1 MNKSNLMSMTVTQQE
16 VLSWLSG
23 GDEKSGNLVDVPW
36 KIQQFQKYAILE
48 NDKVPFSVYL
58 IFENDIM
65 RIFLKTGIETAVLEN
80 QERLSIYRTLL
91 LLNRQL
97 DLVKFMLDGMNEEV
111 VSRVDLELD
120 ELSKNELNVGLS
132 TLLSSL
138 YLMVKALKLEDEFQA
153 GIVER
158 MVLMVKD
165 MLKQGK
171 SKDDIKQYLT
181 EKMGLT
187 ADQAQ
192 SVIDQIVGSQ
202 EKKMPGEMYG

>member
-1 MNKSNLMSMTVTQQE
+1 MTVTQQE
-16 VLSWLSG
+16 VLGWLSG
-23 GDEKSGNLVDVPW
+23 GDEKAGNLVDVPW

-58 IFENDIM
+58 IFETGIM
-65 RIFLKTGIETAVLEN
+65 RIFLKTGIETAVLES

-120 ELSKNELNVGLS
+120 ALSKNELNVGLS

-153 GIVER
+153 GVVDR

-165 MLKQGK
+165 MLRQGK
-171 SKDDIKQYLT
+171 STDEIKEYLT

>member
-1 MNKSNLMSMTVTQQE
+1 MTVTQQE
-16 VLSWLSG
+16 VLGWLSG
-23 GDEKSGNLVDVPW
+23 GDEKAGNLVDVPW

-65 RIFLKTGIETAVLEN
+65 RIFLKTGIETAVLES

-120 ELSKNELNVGLS
+120 ALSKNELNVGLS

-153 GIVER
+153 GVVER

-171 SKDDIKQYLT
+171 STDEIKEYLT

>member
-1 MNKSNLMSMTVTQQE
+1 MTVTQQE
-16 VLSWLSG
+16 VLGWLSG
-23 GDEKSGNLVDVPW
+23 GDEKAGNLVDVPW

-58 IFENDIM
+58 IFETGIM
-65 RIFLKTGIETAVLEN
+65 RIFLKTGIETAVLES

-120 ELSKNELNVGLS
+120 ALSKNELNVGLS

-153 GIVER
+153 GVVDR

-171 SKDDIKQYLT
+171 STDEIKEYLT

-192 SVIDQIVGSQ
+192 SVIDQIVGSE

>member
-1 MNKSNLMSMTVTQQE
+1 MVATQEE
-16 VLSWLSG
+16 VLGWLSD

-48 NDKVPFSVYL
+48 NEKIPFSVYL
-58 IFENDIM
+58 LFEDKIM

-120 ELSKNELNVGLS
+120 ELSKNELNDGLN

-138 YLMVKALKLEDEFQA
+138 YLMVKALKIEDEFRN
-153 GIVER
+153 GVVER
-158 MVLMVKD
+158 MALMVQD

-171 SKDDIKQYLT
+171 SNDEIKKFLT
-181 EKMGLT
+181 DKMGLT
-187 ADQAQ
+187 PEQAQ
-192 SVIDQIVGSQ
+192 NMLDQITGGM
-202 EKKMPGEMYG
+202 EKKTPREMYG

>member
-1 MNKSNLMSMTVTQQE
+1 MTVTQQE
-16 VLSWLSG
+16 VLGWLSG
-23 GDEKSGNLVDVPW
+23 GDEKAGNLVDVPW

-58 IFENDIM
+58 IFETGIM
-65 RIFLKTGIETAVLEN
+65 RIFLKTGIETAVLES

-120 ELSKNELNVGLS
+120 ALSKNELNVGLS

-153 GIVER
+153 GVVDR

-171 SKDDIKQYLT
+171 STDEIKEYLT

>member
-1 MNKSNLMSMTVTQQE
+1 MSLYPE
-16 VLSWLSG
+16 I
-23 GDEKSGNLVDVPW
+23 VPW
-36 KIQQFQKYAILE
+36 KIQQFQNYAILE

-80 QERLSIYRTLL
+80 QDRLSIYRTLL

-120 ELSKNELNVGLS
+120 ALSKNELNVGLS

-153 GIVER
+153 GVVER

-171 SKDDIKQYLT
+171 STDEIKEYLT

>member
-1 MNKSNLMSMTVTQQE
+1 MTVTQQE

-23 GDEKSGNLVDVPW
+23 GDEKAGNLVDVPW

-120 ELSKNELNVGLS
+120 VLSKNELNVGLS

-153 GIVER
+153 GVVER

-171 SKDDIKQYLT
+171 SKDEIKEYLT

>member
-1 MNKSNLMSMTVTQQE
+1 MTVTQQE
-16 VLSWLSG
+16 VLGWLSG

-120 ELSKNELNVGLS
+120 VLSKNELNVGLS

-138 YLMVKALKLEDEFQA
+138 YLMVKALKLEDEFQS
-153 GIVER
+153 GVVER

-171 SKDDIKQYLT
+171 SKDEIKEYLT

>member
-1 MNKSNLMSMTVTQQE
+1 MTVTQQE
-16 VLSWLSG
+16 VLGWLSG
-23 GDEKSGNLVDVPW
+23 GDEKAGNLVDVPW

-80 QERLSIYRTLL
+80 QDRLSIYRTLL

-120 ELSKNELNVGLS
+120 ALSKNELNVGLS

-153 GIVER
+153 GVVER

-171 SKDDIKQYLT
+171 STDEIKEYLT

>member
-1 MNKSNLMSMTVTQQE
+1 MTVTQQE
-16 VLSWLSG
+16 VLGWLSG

-80 QERLSIYRTLL
+80 QDRLSIYRTLL

-120 ELSKNELNVGLS
+120 ALSKNELNVGLS

-153 GIVER
+153 GVVER

-171 SKDDIKQYLT
+171 STDEIKEYLT

>member
-1 MNKSNLMSMTVTQQE
+1 MTVTQQE

-23 GDEKSGNLVDVPW
+23 GDEKAGNLVDVPW

-80 QERLSIYRTLL
+80 QDRLSIYRTLL

-120 ELSKNELNVGLS
+120 VLSKNELNVGLS

-153 GIVER
+153 GVVER

-171 SKDDIKQYLT
+171 STDEIKEYLT